1 LCCVC
6 YEKVRARVL
15 GETWAEDLRAI
26 DKAHKLAEQTRLTEQ
41 EKPAG
46 SVRRRRVTLLD
57 QEVEH
62 EKLAEQDLAEQA
74 EQKKLAEQDLRKK
87 RWQQDTPALELQIKL
102 EKQAATQAPQFQ
114 QPSGPPPTSSLQ
126 MPPPPTGPPPPTVPP
141 PPPTGP
147 PPTTGVIRLKPKLLL
162 LGKKMPVPQLQL
174 KTLGPRPPLRLNLPN
189 LQPVLESLARPAGQ
203 PKPPTHAPP
212 QHIVDRYVVRHTRNS
227 ERIIHVRIL

>member
-1 LCCVC
+1 M
-6 YEKVRARVL
+6 RAAAEAAEV
-15 GETWAEDLRAI
+15 GEAWAEDLRAI
-26 DKAHKLAEQTRLTEQ
+26 EKSHKLAEQKKLAEQ

-46 SVRRRRVTLLD
+46 SVRRRRITLWE
-57 QEVEH
+57 QELEQ
-62 EKLAEQDLAEQA
+62 EKLAEQDLPTFAEQA

-87 RWQQDTPALELQIKL
+87 LWQQDTRALEEQIKL

-114 QPSGPPPTSSLQ
+114 QPSWPPPTSSLQ
-126 MPPPPTGPPPPTVPP
+126 MPPPPTGPPPPTRE
-141 PPPTGP
+141 
-147 PPTTGVIRLKPKLLL
+147 PPTTGVLRLKPKLLL

-174 KTLGPRPPLRLNLPN
+174 KTLGPRPSLRLHLPD